1 MFTDVLN
8 SMEKFKLTQIYAFQM
23 KNKYLI
29 EEGTLLYTPRQ
40 LFTIF
45 LDFLY
50 LLNHIAI
57 TILRSV
63 NAIMVDVIA
72 MINHLKKIIC
82 YSLIKLKLNKL
93 RLIDSHS

>member
-1 MFTDVLN
+1 
-8 SMEKFKLTQIYAFQM
+8 M

-93 RLIDSHS
+93 RLIDSHSQLQSLCTFVSVMMVLDVLHD